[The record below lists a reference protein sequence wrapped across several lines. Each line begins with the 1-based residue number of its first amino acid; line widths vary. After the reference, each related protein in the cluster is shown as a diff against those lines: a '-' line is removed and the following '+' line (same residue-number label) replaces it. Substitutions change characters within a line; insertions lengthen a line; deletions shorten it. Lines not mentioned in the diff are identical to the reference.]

1 MGVAVAAVER
11 QQWIGSFTD
20 WAAQCSADGSWP
32 KRWGVALPQ
41 QWTGNHGVGRSALR
55 CWELAGPALRGCG
68 TFGDAAVEMHPRGVG
83 RSALRRRELAGSAL
97 RGCGTGGDAGSDGRR
112 AKSVAMCARACARV
126 SVCAGVC
133 VCVCV
138 CVCVIQVCLP
148 WLTIRYMVHG
158 GGRWCHDTY
167 RVIGSRLTTF
177 AGAQLRA
184 KRWAQAVSAV
194 PTYGSAGFRFV
205 DSIFFCAV
213 VLEKLT

>member
-1 MGVAVAAVER
+1 M
-11 QQWIGSFTD
+11 
-20 WAAQCSADGSWP
+20 
-32 KRWGVALPQ
+32 
-41 QWTGNHGVGRSALR
+41 GVGRSGGVWHCRSSGQATTEWADQRSVVGSWPDRRSVGVALLETQQWR
-55 CWELAGPALRGCG
+55 CTRAEWA
-68 TFGDAAVEMHPRGVG
+68 DQ
-83 RSALRRRELAGSAL
+83 RSAGGSWPDRRSGGVALAETQAVM
-97 RGCGTGGDAGSDGRR
+97 DEGRKVWR
-112 AKSVAMCARACARV
+112 CAHARARACL
-126 SVCAGVC
+126 C
-133 VCVCV
+133 VRVCV